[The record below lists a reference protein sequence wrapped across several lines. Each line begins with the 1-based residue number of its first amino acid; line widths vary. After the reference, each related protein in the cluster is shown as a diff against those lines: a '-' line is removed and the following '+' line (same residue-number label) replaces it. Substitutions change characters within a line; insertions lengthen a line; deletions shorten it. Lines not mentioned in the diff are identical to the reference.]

1 MTLVLPLRKMQT
13 MLYTLPSLRTPCR
26 KFLGIAAVGL
36 SALSGLAMA
45 ETAAPYPQRAVKF
58 MVPYAAGG
66 GVDKIARV
74 IGQQLAKGL
83 GQPVVIDNRGG
94 AAGNIGT
101 ELGVRAEPDGYTILM
116 GAAAL
121 AINVTLYR
129 NLSFDPVRDLAPVSL
144 IAKTPNIVVVHP
156 DVPAKSIKELVALAK
171 SKPGALNYASA
182 GTGTTSHLAAELL
195 DSVARIKMTHIPYKG
210 SAPAVTG
217 ILGGEVQVM
226 LAPALTVLPFIK
238 SGKLRALAM
247 TGSERS
253 PAFPDV
259 PTVAQ
264 SGYPGFEASQW
275 YGVLAP
281 AGTPESILAR
291 LNHELVKAVQSTEVR
306 TALLGEGSEPI
317 GSTRDAFDRY
327 LKSEIARWAKAIPPE
342 ERVN

>member
-1 MTLVLPLRKMQT
+1 MWYQDAGLRLTPRRRFLALV
-13 MLYTLPSLRTPCR
+13 
-26 KFLGIAAVGL
+26 GAGL
-36 SALSGLAMA
+36 SLLSGFATA
-45 ETAAPYPQRAVKF
+45 ETAAAYPSRPVKF
-58 MVPYAAGG
+58 IVPYAAGG

-129 NLSFDPVRDLAPVSL
+129 NLAFDPLRDLAPVSL

-156 DVPAKSIKELVALAK
+156 QVPANSIRELVALAK
-171 SKPGALNYASA
+171 AKPGALNYASA
-182 GTGTTSHLAAELL
+182 GSGTTSHLAAELL
-195 DSVARIKMTHIPYKG
+195 DSVAGIKMTHIPYKG
-210 SAPAVTG
+210 TAPAVTG
-217 ILGGEVQVM
+217 LLGGEVQVM
-226 LAPALTVLPFIK
+226 LAPALTVLPFMK

-281 AGTPESILAR
+281 AATPEPILAR
-291 LNHELVKAVQSTEVR
+291 LNQELVKAVQSQEVK
-306 TALLGEGSEPI
+306 TALLSEGSEPI
-317 GSTRDAFDRY
+317 GSTREAFGRY
-327 LKSEIARWAKAIPPE
+327 MKSEIKRWAKAIPPE
-342 ERVN
+342 QRLN

>member
-1 MTLVLPLRKMQT
+1 MWYQDAGLRLTPRRRFLAVL
-13 MLYTLPSLRTPCR
+13 
-26 KFLGIAAVGL
+26 AAGL
-36 SALSGLAMA
+36 SALSGFAAA
-45 ETAAPYPQRAVKF
+45 ETAAAYPSRPVK
-58 MVPYAAGG
+58 MIVPYAAGG

-94 AAGNIGT
+94 ASGNIGT
-101 ELGVRAEPDGYTILM
+101 ELAVRAEPDGYTIVM

-129 NLSFDPVRDLAPVSL
+129 NLAFDPVKDLAPISL

-156 DVPAKSIKELVALAK
+156 QVPVNSIKELVALAK

-195 DSVARIKMTHIPYKG
+195 DSVAGIKMTHIPYKG
-210 SAPAVTG
+210 TAPAVTG

-238 SGKLRALAM
+238 SGRLRALAT

-253 PAFPDV
+253 PAFPDI
-259 PTVAQ
+259 PTVSQA
-264 SGYPGFEASQW
+264 GYPGFEASQW

-281 AGTPESILAR
+281 AATPEPILAR
-291 LNHELVKAVQSTEVR
+291 LNAELVKAVQSTEVR
-306 TALLGEGSEPI
+306 TALLSEGSEPI
-317 GSTRDAFDRY
+317 GSAREAFDRY

-342 ERVN
+342 QRVN

>member
-1 MTLVLPLRKMQT
+1 M
-13 MLYTLPSLRTPCR
+13 
-26 KFLGIAAVGL
+26 AAGL
-36 SALSGLAMA
+36 STLSGLAAA
-45 ETAAPYPQRAVKF
+45 ETAAAYPSRPVK
-58 MVPYAAGG
+58 MIVPYAAGG

-83 GQPVVIDNRGG
+83 GQAVVIDNRGG

-101 ELGVRAEPDGYTILM
+101 ELGVRAEPDGYTIVM

-129 NLSFDPVRDLAPVSL
+129 NLPFDPVKDLAPITL

-156 DVPAKSIKELVALAK
+156 QVPAKTIQELVALAK

-182 GTGTTSHLAAELL
+182 GAGTTSHLAAELL
-195 DSVARIKMTHIPYKG
+195 DSVAGIKMTHIPYKG
-210 SAPAVTG
+210 TAPAVTG

-226 LAPALTVLPFIK
+226 LAPALAVLPLIK

-247 TGSERS
+247 TGADRS
-253 PAFPDV
+253 SAFPDI

-281 AGTPESILAR
+281 AGTPEPILAR
-291 LNHELVKAVQSTEVR
+291 LNQEVVKAVKSTEVR
-306 TALLGEGSEPI
+306 NALLSEGSEPI
-317 GSTRDAFDRY
+317 GSTREVFGQF
-327 LKSEIARWAKAIPPE
+327 LKSEIGRWAKAIAPE
-342 ERVN
+342 LRVN

>member
-1 MTLVLPLRKMQT
+1 M
-13 MLYTLPSLRTPCR
+13 
-26 KFLGIAAVGL
+26 AAGL
-36 SALSGLAMA
+36 STLSGLAAA
-45 ETAAPYPQRAVKF
+45 ETAAAYPSRPVK
-58 MVPYAAGG
+58 MIVPYAAGG

-74 IGQQLAKGL
+74 IGQQMAKGL
-83 GQPVVIDNRGG
+83 GQAVVIDNRGG

-101 ELGVRAEPDGYTILM
+101 ELGVRAEPDGYTIVM

-129 NLSFDPVRDLAPVSL
+129 NLTFDPVKDLAPISL

-156 DVPAKSIKELVALAK
+156 QVPAKTLQELVALAK

-182 GTGTTSHLAAELL
+182 GAGTTSHLAAELL
-195 DSVARIKMTHIPYKG
+195 DSVAGIKMTHIPYKG
-210 SAPAVTG
+210 TAPAVTG

-226 LAPALTVLPFIK
+226 LAPALAVLPLIK

-247 TGSERS
+247 TGADRS
-253 PAFPDV
+253 SAFPDI

-281 AGTPESILAR
+281 AGTPEPILAR
-291 LNHELVKAVQSTEVR
+291 LNQEVVKAIKSTEVR
-306 TALLGEGSEPI
+306 NALLGEGSEPI
-317 GSTRDAFDRY
+317 GSTREVFGQF
-327 LKSEIARWAKAIPPE
+327 LKSEIGRWAKAIAPE
-342 ERVN
+342 LRVN

>member
-1 MTLVLPLRKMQT
+1 MWYQDAGLRLTPRRGFLVL
-13 MLYTLPSLRTPCR
+13 
-26 KFLGIAAVGL
+26 AAAGL
-36 SALSGLAMA
+36 SALSWIASA
-45 ETAAPYPQRAVKF
+45 ETAAAYPSRPVK
-58 MVPYAAGG
+58 MIVPYAAGG

-101 ELGVRAEPDGYTILM
+101 ELGVRADPDGYTIVM

-129 NLSFDPVRDLAPVSL
+129 NLAFDPVKDLAPVSL
-144 IAKTPNIVVVHP
+144 IAKTPNIVAVNP
-156 DVPAKSIKELVALAK
+156 QVPVNSIKELVALAK

-182 GTGTTSHLAAELL
+182 GSGTTSHLAAELL
-195 DSVARIKMTHIPYKG
+195 DSVAGIKMTHIPYKG
-210 SAPAVTG
+210 TAPAVTG
-217 ILGGEVQVM
+217 LLGGEVQVM
-226 LAPALTVLPFIK
+226 LAPALTVLPFMK
-238 SGKLRALAM
+238 SGRLRALAT

-253 PAFPDV
+253 PAFPDL

-281 AGTPESILAR
+281 AATPEAILVR
-291 LNHELVKAVQSTEVR
+291 LNQEVVKAVQSPEVKN
-306 TALLGEGSEPI
+306 ALLSEGSEPI
-317 GSTRDAFDRY
+317 GSTREAFARY
-327 LKSEIARWAKAIPPE
+327 LKDEISRWAKAIPPE
-342 ERVN
+342 KRLN

>member
-1 MTLVLPLRKMQT
+1 MSYQDSGVR
-13 MLYTLPSLRTPCR
+13 RTPR
-26 KFLGIAAVGL
+26 RTFLAVVAAAL
-36 SALSGLAMA
+36 STLSGLAAA
-45 ETAAPYPQRAVKF
+45 EAAAAYPSRPVK
-58 MVPYAAGG
+58 MIVPYAAGG

-74 IGQQLAKGL
+74 IGQQMAKGL
-83 GQPVVIDNRGG
+83 GQAVVIDNRGG

-101 ELGVRAEPDGYTILM
+101 ELAVRAEPDGYTIVM

-129 NLSFDPVRDLAPVSL
+129 NLPFDPVKDLAPISL

-156 DVPAKSIKELVALAK
+156 QVPAKTIQELVALAK

-182 GTGTTSHLAAELL
+182 GAGTTSHLAAELL
-195 DSVARIKMTHIPYKG
+195 DSVAGIKMTHIPYKG
-210 SAPAVTG
+210 TAPAVTG

-226 LAPALTVLPFIK
+226 LAPALAVLPLIK

-247 TGSERS
+247 TGADRS
-253 PAFPDV
+253 SAFPDI

-281 AGTPESILAR
+281 AGTPEPILTR
-291 LNHELVKAVQSTEVR
+291 LNQEVVKAVKSTEVR
-306 TALLGEGSEPI
+306 NALLSEGSEPI
-317 GSTRDAFDRY
+317 GSTREVFGQF
-327 LKSEIARWAKAIPPE
+327 LKSEIGRWAKAIAPE
-342 ERVN
+342 LRVN

>member
-1 MTLVLPLRKMQT
+1 M
-13 MLYTLPSLRTPCR
+13 
-26 KFLGIAAVGL
+26 AAGL
-36 SALSGLAMA
+36 STLCGLAAA
-45 ETAAPYPQRAVKF
+45 ETAAAYPSRPVK
-58 MVPYAAGG
+58 MIVPYAAGG

-74 IGQQLAKGL
+74 IGQQMAKGL
-83 GQPVVIDNRGG
+83 GQAVVIDNRGG

-101 ELGVRAEPDGYTILM
+101 ELAVRAEPDGYTIVM

-129 NLSFDPVRDLAPVSL
+129 NLPFDPLKDLAPISL

-156 DVPAKSIKELVALAK
+156 QVPAKTIQELVALAK

-182 GTGTTSHLAAELL
+182 GAGTTSHLAAELL
-195 DSVARIKMTHIPYKG
+195 DSVAGIKMTHIPYKG
-210 SAPAVTG
+210 TAPAVTG

-226 LAPALTVLPFIK
+226 LAPALAVLPLIK

-247 TGSERS
+247 TGADRS
-253 PAFPDV
+253 PAFPDI

-281 AGTPESILAR
+281 AGTPEPILTR
-291 LNHELVKAVQSTEVR
+291 LNQEVVKAVKSTEVR
-306 TALLGEGSEPI
+306 NALLSEGSEPI
-317 GSTRDAFDRY
+317 GSTREVFGQF
-327 LKSEIARWAKAIPPE
+327 LKSEIGQWAKAIAPE
-342 ERVN
+342 LRVN

>member
-1 MTLVLPLRKMQT
+1 
-13 MLYTLPSLRTPCR
+13 
-26 KFLGIAAVGL
+26 
-36 SALSGLAMA
+36 
-45 ETAAPYPQRAVKF
+45 
-58 MVPYAAGG
+58 VPYAAGG

-101 ELGVRAEPDGYTILM
+101 ELGVRADPDGYTIVM

-129 NLSFDPVRDLAPVSL
+129 NLAFDPVKDLAPVSL
-144 IAKTPNIVVVHP
+144 IAKTPNIVAVNP
-156 DVPAKSIKELVALAK
+156 QVPVNSIKELVALAK

-182 GTGTTSHLAAELL
+182 GSGTTSHLAAELL
-195 DSVARIKMTHIPYKG
+195 DSVAGIKMTHIPYKG
-210 SAPAVTG
+210 TAPAVTG
-217 ILGGEVQVM
+217 LLGGEVQVM
-226 LAPALTVLPFIK
+226 LAPALTVLPFMK
-238 SGKLRALAM
+238 SGRLRALAT

-253 PAFPDV
+253 PAFPDL

-281 AGTPESILAR
+281 AATPEAILVR
-291 LNHELVKAVQSTEVR
+291 LNQEVVKAVQSPEVKN
-306 TALLGEGSEPI
+306 ALLSEGSEPI
-317 GSTRDAFDRY
+317 GSTREAFARY
-327 LKSEIARWAKAIPPE
+327 LKDEISRWAKAIPPE
-342 ERVN
+342 KRLN

>member
-1 MTLVLPLRKMQT
+1 MFLVV
-13 MLYTLPSLRTPCR
+13 
-26 KFLGIAAVGL
+26 LGAGL
-36 SALSGLAMA
+36 SALSGLATA
-45 ETAAPYPQRAVKF
+45 ETAAAYPSRAVKF

-83 GQPVVIDNRGG
+83 GQPVVIDNHGG

-101 ELGVRAEPDGYTILM
+101 ELAVRAEPDGYTIVM

-129 NLSFDPVRDLAPVSL
+129 NLAFDPVKDLAPVSL

-156 DVPAKSIKELVALAK
+156 QVPVKSIKELVALAK

-195 DSVARIKMTHIPYKG
+195 DSVAGIKMTHIPYKG
-210 SAPAVTG
+210 TAPAVTG

-238 SGKLRALAM
+238 SGKLRALAT

-253 PAFPDV
+253 PAFADI
-259 PTVAQ
+259 PTVSQ

-281 AGTPESILAR
+281 AATPEPILAR
-291 LNHELVKAVQSTEVR
+291 LNNELVKAVQSAEVR
-306 TALLGEGSEPI
+306 TALLSEGSEPI
-317 GSTRDAFDRY
+317 GSTREAFDRY

-342 ERVN
+342 QRVN

>member
-1 MTLVLPLRKMQT
+1 MQCQEINSRA
-13 MLYTLPSLRTPCR
+13 SLRR
-26 KFLGIAAVGL
+26 KLLVALCAGL
-36 SALSGLAMA
+36 PVFSGLATA
-45 ETAAPYPQRAVKF
+45 QTAAYPNRSVKF

-74 IGQQLAKGL
+74 IAQQLTKSL

-101 ELGVRAEPDGYTILM
+101 ELAVRADPDGYTILM

-129 NLSFDPVRDLAPVSL
+129 NLAFDPVKDLVPLSL
-144 IAKTPNIVVVHP
+144 IAKTPNIVVVNP
-156 DVPAKSIKELVALAK
+156 QVPVNSVKELVALAK

-182 GTGTTSHLAAELL
+182 GSGTTSHLAAELL
-195 DSVARIKMTHIPYKG
+195 DTVAGIKMTHIPYKG
-210 SAPAVTG
+210 TAPAVTG

-238 SGKLRALAM
+238 SGRLRALAT
-247 TGSERS
+247 TGSARS
-253 PAFPDV
+253 PAFPDI
-259 PTVAQ
+259 PTVSQ

-281 AGTPESILAR
+281 TGTPEPILAR
-291 LNHELVKAVQSTEVR
+291 LNKELVKAVQSPEVQ
-306 TALLGEGSEPI
+306 TALLSEGSEPI
-317 GSTRDAFDRY
+317 GSTREEFDQY
-327 LKSEIARWAKAIPPE
+327 LKSEIARWAKAIPPQ
-342 ERVN
+342 ERLN

>member
-1 MTLVLPLRKMQT
+1 MRYPDA
-13 MLYTLPSLRTPCR
+13 PSHPSPRR
-26 KFLGIAAVGL
+26 KFLEALAAG
-36 SALSGLAMA
+36 ALLALPGLA
-45 ETAAPYPQRAVKF
+45 TAQAAAYPSRPVK
-58 MVPYAAGG
+58 MVVPYAAGG

-74 IGQQLAKGL
+74 VGQQLAKGL
-83 GQPVVIDNRGG
+83 GQPVVMDNRGG

-129 NLSFDPVRDLAPVSL
+129 NLPFDPVKDLTPISL

-156 DVPAKSIKELVALAK
+156 QVQAKSIKELVALAK
-171 SKPGALNYASA
+171 AKPGALNYASA

-195 DSVARIKMTHIPYKG
+195 DSVAGIKMTHIPYKG

-217 ILGGEVQVM
+217 ILAGEVHVM
-226 LAPALTVLPFIK
+226 LAPALTVLPYIK

-281 AGTPESILAR
+281 AGTPEPILTR
-291 LNHELVKAVQSTEVR
+291 LNQELVKAVQSPEVR
-306 TALLGEGSEPI
+306 TALLAEGSEPI
-317 GSTRDAFDRY
+317 GSTREVFDRY
-327 LKSEIARWAKAIPPE
+327 LKAEIARWAKAIPPE